1 MIQTE
6 KETIRE
12 DKISEEVE
20 AIKHLK
26 NTLGETGNIRSQK
39 ISQHEKKDLGSLE
52 RRTTLKGL

>member
-26 NTLGETGNIRSQK
+26 NTLGERGNIRPQK
-39 ISQHEKKDLGSLE
+39 IAQREEKDLGSLE

>member
-39 ISQHEKKDLGSLE
+39 IAQHEKKDLGSLE